1 MWDNTTHQHFHTLRE
16 RERQGALTT
25 AEQAELHG
33 LYGNLEEME
42 DG

>member
-1 MWDNTTHQHFHTLRE
+1 MWDNTTHQRFHTLRE